1 MALHLHPF
9 PWQDLTCFS
18 SSCKPVKRCAHP
30 EGMAR
35 EILRYPKAYR
45 NRNCPSP
52 STPSKRPLTILK
64 ATLYD
69 IQRLTLAG
77 VLSMPTKLT
86 SLVQIKAKSVMLRDL
101 NQLQADQSTG
111 LQQRLQPVLPIE
123 SETKHP
129 ISIDVDSSP
138 PPSTAAHTK
147 PALAPFPVMDAGN
160 MTSSDAGVTLEDNA
174 LSAIDSTTSNVVKT
188 EGPVAAEA
196 PMMAESNFTDM
207 QFSLAPGDGSQGQNT
222 TGTASFDV
230 SSFAPGDTML
240 TLDNI
245 LPGNSQ
251 TKDVSGS
258 KNDGAP
264 AATAAEAIKAEPP
277 KDGGN
282 ANDSNF
288 EDFFTNDASQ
298 ADGMDFDFSLGGSG
312 SGGGSGGGGGGM
324 GEDTFD
330 DLMNDRDGTFEL
342 MSNEDFDAA
351 FFGLDNKDGT
361 S

>member
-1 MALHLHPF
+1 MAAP
-9 PWQDLTCFS
+9 
-18 SSCKPVKRCAHP
+18 KPRD
-30 EGMAR
+30 
-35 EILRYPKAYR
+35 
-45 NRNCPSP
+45 
-52 STPSKRPLTILK
+52 PLDALQ
-64 ATLYD
+64 ALLND
-69 IQRLTLAG
+69 
-77 VLSMPTKLT
+77 V
-86 SLVQIKAKSVMLRDL
+86 LVQTGKALRASRRDGQGNLALPQGLSQSKLPVTIDAFQKALDDIEGDIIKAKSVMLRDL

-160 MTSSDAGVTLEDNA
+160 MTSSDAGVILEDNA
-174 LSAIDSTTSNVVKT
+174 LSAINSTTSNVVKT

-222 TGTASFDV
+222 TGAASFDV

>member
-1 MALHLHPF
+1 M
-9 PWQDLTCFS
+9 
-18 SSCKPVKRCAHP
+18 
-30 EGMAR
+30 
-35 EILRYPKAYR
+35 
-45 NRNCPSP
+45 
-52 STPSKRPLTILK
+52 
-64 ATLYD
+64 
-69 IQRLTLAG
+69 
-77 VLSMPTKLT
+77 
-86 SLVQIKAKSVMLRDL
+86 KAKSVILRDL
-101 NQLQADQSTG
+101 NQLQADRSTG
-111 LQQRLQPVLPIE
+111 QQQQLQPVLPVE
-123 SETKHP
+123 SQTKHS
-129 ISIDVDSSP
+129 ISIDVDFSP

-147 PALAPFPVMDAGN
+147 PAPAPFPVMDAGN
-160 MTSSDAGVTLEDNA
+160 MTDSDAGVKSEDNA
-174 LSAIDSTTSNVVKT
+174 LSAINSTASNAVKT
-188 EGPVAAEA
+188 EAPAAPEA

-222 TGTASFDV
+222 TGATSFDV
-230 SSFAPGDTML
+230 SSFAPSDTML
-240 TLDNI
+240 ALDNM

-251 TKDVSGS
+251 PTDVSGS
-258 KNDGAP
+258 NDGAP
-264 AATAAEAIKAEPP
+264 AATATTAEAIKAEPP

-312 SGGGSGGGGGGM
+312 GGGGGGVGGGM